1 MTVNIEVRSG
11 GTVNVYQSPPG
22 GAGGVVVAGGPAG
35 ADGVGGEAMGGG
47 AAAPTKTTEETMEAP
62 ATAILEQL
70 TAVMSSLERSVNLRL
85 SRIEGM
91 LEDQGRRLVKLEG
104 AMPGVGP

>member
-1 MTVNIEVRSG
+1 MTVNIQNHSG
-11 GTVNVYQSPPG
+11 GTVNIYQSPPG
-22 GAGGVVVAGGPAG
+22 GACGVVVAGGSAG
-35 ADGVGGEAMGGG
+35 VDGVGGEAMGGG
-47 AAAPTKTTEETMEAP
+47 AAAPTRTTEETMEAP

-85 SRIEGM
+85 SRIERM
-91 LEDQGRRLVKLEG
+91 LEDQGRRLVELEG